1 MDPEIMVLKEFFFEM
16 LDSMLYFNKEN
27 SDDLRNQNYYGSSCM
42 IKFYPDF
49 LSRIMD
55 DEML

>member
-1 MDPEIMVLKEFFFEM
+1 MVLKEFFFEM